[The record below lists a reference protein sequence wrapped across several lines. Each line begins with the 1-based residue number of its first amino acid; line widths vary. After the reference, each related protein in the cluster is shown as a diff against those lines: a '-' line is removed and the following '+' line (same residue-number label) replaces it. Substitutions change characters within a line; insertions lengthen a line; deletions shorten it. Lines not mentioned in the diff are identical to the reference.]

1 MSATSI
7 SALAA
12 DPTLLEPSSSPPNA
26 SFQVTILSVG
36 LVRTMLHPRVSE
48 SFRLMVSSLPD
59 ARSFFSLWDERASSL
74 QSGLRERYGA
84 ASAIWLRSTELA
96 CNTRCNLT
104 DCANTN
110 GKDSAFNFVR
120 QATKWRVA
128 YGDLLS
134 WQRAH
139 NAAARWVVKVRPDLL
154 WLERFPLTFLDD
166 DNAVYVP
173 RGVMTRNPHE
183 QRHNDHVFV
192 CAAARCAPY
201 FVAVA
206 ENYQNCAGSIAKED
220 MCDAA
225 YPKARLRFVD
235 VAYTV
240 VRDAREGPQCKRLP
254 CDDSVVRLPSGVTRL
269 QNSYA
274 TGCIAPHLV
283 AFYEKCV
290 ATACTWSAS
299 ARDRQPLALR
309 QRYCG
314 TS

>member
-1 MSATSI
+1 MSAASI

-12 DPTLLEPSSSPPNA
+12 DPVLLEPSSSPSNA
-26 SFQVTILSVG
+26 SFQVAILSVG

-48 SFRLMVSSLPD
+48 SFRLVTSSLPD
-59 ARSFFSLWDERASSL
+59 ARSFFSLWDEGASSL
-74 QSGLRERYGA
+74 QSGLREQYA
-84 ASAIWLRSTELA
+84 FSAIWLRSTELA

-166 DNAVYVP
+166 DGAVYVP

-220 MCDAA
+220 MFDAA

-254 CDDSVVRLPSGVTRL
+254 CDDKSWS
-269 QNSYA
+269 

-290 ATACTWSAS
+290 AIACAWSAS
-299 ARDRQPLALR
+299 ARDRQPLAVR

>member
-12 DPTLLEPSSSPPNA
+12 DPILLEPSSSPPNA
-26 SFQVTILSVG
+26 SFQVAILSVG

-48 SFRLMVSSLPD
+48 SFRLMTSSLPD

-74 QSGLRERYGA
+74 QPGLRDQYA
-84 ASAIWLRSTELA
+84 FSAIWLRTTELA
-96 CNTRCNLT
+96 CNQRCNLT

-166 DNAVYVP
+166 AAAVYVP

-192 CAAARCAPY
+192 CAAALR
-201 FVAVA
+201 AVLCRRRRELPA
-206 ENYQNCAGSIAKED
+206 
-220 MCDAA
+220 
-225 YPKARLRFVD
+225 LR
-235 VAYTV
+235 
-240 VRDAREGPQCKRLP
+240 GL
-254 CDDSVVRLPSGVTRL
+254 
-269 QNSYA
+269 
-274 TGCIAPHLV
+274 
-283 AFYEKCV
+283 
-290 ATACTWSAS
+290 
-299 ARDRQPLALR
+299 DRQ
-309 QRYCG
+309 G
-314 TS
+314 GHV

>member
-12 DPTLLEPSSSPPNA
+12 DPILLEPSSSPSNA
-26 SFQVTILSVG
+26 SFQVAILSVG

-48 SFRLMVSSLPD
+48 SFRLLTSSLPD

-74 QSGLRERYGA
+74 QPGLRDQYGA
-84 ASAIWLRSTELA
+84 ASAIWLRSSELA
-96 CNTRCNLT
+96 CNTHCNLT

-120 QATKWRVA
+120 QATKWRV
-128 YGDLLS
+128 
-134 WQRAH
+134 
-139 NAAARWVVKVRPDLL
+139 
-154 WLERFPLTFLDD
+154 
-166 DNAVYVP
+166 
-173 RGVMTRNPHE
+173 
-183 QRHNDHVFV
+183 
-192 CAAARCAPY
+192 
-201 FVAVA
+201 
-206 ENYQNCAGSIAKED
+206 
-220 MCDAA
+220 
-225 YPKARLRFVD
+225 
-235 VAYTV
+235 
-240 VRDAREGPQCKRLP
+240 
-254 CDDSVVRLPSGVTRL
+254 TRL

-290 ATACTWSAS
+290 AIACAWSAS

>member
-12 DPTLLEPSSSPPNA
+12 DPILLEPSSSPSNA
-26 SFQVTILSVG
+26 SLLVAILSVG

-48 SFRLMVSSLPD
+48 S
-59 ARSFFSLWDERASSL
+59 
-74 QSGLRERYGA
+74 Y
-84 ASAIWLRSTELA
+84 
-96 CNTRCNLT
+96 
-104 DCANTN
+104 
-110 GKDSAFNFVR
+110 
-120 QATKWRVA
+120 
-128 YGDLLS
+128 
-134 WQRAH
+134 
-139 NAAARWVVKVRPDLL
+139 
-154 WLERFPLTFLDD
+154 
-166 DNAVYVP
+166 
-173 RGVMTRNPHE
+173 
-183 QRHNDHVFV
+183 NDHVFV

-206 ENYQNCAGSIAKED
+206 ENCQNCAGSIAKED
-220 MCDAA
+220 MFDDA

-240 VRDAREGPQCKRLP
+240 VRDGKEGPQCKRLP

-290 ATACTWSAS
+290 AIACAWSAS